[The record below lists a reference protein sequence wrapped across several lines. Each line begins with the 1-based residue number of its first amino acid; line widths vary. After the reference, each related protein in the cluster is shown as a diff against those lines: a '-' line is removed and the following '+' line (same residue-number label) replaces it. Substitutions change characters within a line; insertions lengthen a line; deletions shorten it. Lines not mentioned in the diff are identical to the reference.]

1 MLNSDPPGLSRR
13 RFLAASTGMVGLA
26 VVTSC
31 GVPTD
36 EDTPDPVLDLI
47 RAAERDAREFGAA
60 DASHGTYRDAIR
72 RIADVRRVHAERLG
86 ELVERP
92 VEAGA
97 QEPTAT
103 TAATAETESETNPVC
118 PPVDEVRSR
127 LFADA
132 GGAAEVAV
140 TSEGV
145 RAELTGAVSAA
156 CTAAAEVLLS

>member
-72 RIADVRRVHAERLG
+72 RIADVR

-127 LFADA
+127 LLADA